1 MPLWDALKSTD
12 DHEPKKVVLLGSGG
26 LSIGQAGEF
35 DYSGT
40 QALTSLLEEGLE
52 VIVVN
57 PNIATVQ
64 TNPRP
69 STKVY
74 LYPVNAFWVE
84 KIFQIEKP
92 HGIVAGFGGQTALKC
107 LIDLQEQKLLEKYG
121 VQNLG
126 TSAATLQITEDREL
140 FARKMHDIG
149 VPTPPSM
156 ACHNLEEAI
165 QAADTIGYPVI
176 CRMAYALG
184 GLGSGFAHN
193 RQELISLVEAG
204 LSHSPQVLVE
214 KSLKG
219 WKEVEY
225 EVMRDHQGNGVCI
238 CNMENFDP
246 LGIHTGDSIVVCPSQ
261 TLSDVEYQLLRDCA
275 LKVVNALDVRGECN
289 AQFALSPDSMDYYII
304 EVNARLSRSSA
315 LASKA
320 SGYPIAF
327 VAAKVVLGYDLLELK
342 NPLTGLTCAFFEP
355 ALDYLTLKIPRW
367 DLSKFKG
374 AYRKLD
380 STMKSVGEIMAI
392 GRSFPETLQ
401 KAIRSLIEESVGLS
415 WFRTQ
420 LDSEELLDALREPT
434 DRRLYRICQAFRQK
448 LTLEEIHHA
457 TQIDLWFLREIE
469 ELIVCEQEVLRDF
482 SSFFKSRQR
491 TASASED
498 ILAAFATIDAER
510 WRHLKRMGFADE
522 QLVFL
527 CLQAFKEH
535 CTASEE
541 EDPQLS
547 RVELS
552 LKVRTQRIAHGVVPK
567 VKKIDTTAAE
577 YPSPSNYLYTTYFAD
592 FDDAIPEDSRPHAII
607 IGGGSYRIGASVEF
621 DWCAVSCSEQL
632 RKSGWQSVIVNCNP
646 ETVSTDYN
654 VSDRLYFEEITLERI
669 LDVADHCNCQ
679 AVVASMGGQLPNKL
693 ALPLAAA
700 GLKLLGHSA
709 RTIDMAENRSKF
721 SAILDTLGIDQPRW
735 TSARTLEDI
744 SGFIE
749 EVGFPVLVRPSYVLS
764 GAAMKTAYNK
774 ESLSRYLSAAEEIS
788 ADHPVVLSEFL
799 TGACEIEVDGV
810 AQHGNIIVSIVSEHI
825 EHAGIHSGDATT
837 VVPAQNLY
845 VETVRQ
851 VKKAVRMIAAQLE
864 LHGAFNIQFLARD
877 NHIKV
882 IECNARAARSFPF
895 ISKIIGCHL
904 AQIATEV
911 MIGRLSP
918 TSHFSEDELPH
929 VGVKAA
935 LFSFTRLRGA
945 DPVLGVEMAATGEVG
960 CVAPSF
966 EEALLLALEASKIKP
981 PKKGLLISAG
991 QEKNKLKFVSSAQLL
1006 TEMGVPLYA
1015 TEGTAAYLQ
1024 ERGFKVTALPWPAP
1038 LSEEASAHDQDR
1050 RDVLWAIKN
1059 SLVDFVVNLPKNLK
1073 KEELTH
1079 GARIRQAAVT
1089 FNCSLITDM
1098 EKATSYIRSLAY
1110 HPDFIKNHTPK
1121 ALPHWKKPSS

>member
-1 MPLWDALKSTD
+1 MPLWNNLKSSD
-12 DHEPKKVVLLGSGG
+12 DHAPKKVVLLGSGG

-40 QALTSLLEEGLE
+40 QALVSLLEEGLE

-69 STKVY
+69 RTKVY
-74 LYPVNAFWVE
+74 LYPVSAFWVE

-107 LIDLQEQKLLEKYG
+107 LIDLKEQNLLEKYG

-126 TSAATLQITEDREL
+126 TSPETLQLTEDRDL
-140 FARKMHDIG
+140 FAQKMTEIG

-165 QAADTIGYPVI
+165 KAAESIGYPVI

-193 RQELISLVEAG
+193 RGELISLVEAG

-225 EVMRDHQGNGVCI
+225 EVMRDHEGNGICI

-261 TLSDVEYQLLRDCA
+261 TLSDGEYQLLRDCA
-275 LKVVNALDVRGECN
+275 LKVVDALDVKGECN

-342 NPLTGLTCAFFEP
+342 NPLTGTTCAFFEP

-401 KAIRSLIEESVGLS
+401 KAIRSLIESSLGLS
-415 WFRTQ
+415 WLRDFMNPE
-420 LDSEELLDALREPT
+420 DLLEALSAPT
-434 DRRLYRICQAFRQK
+434 DQRLYRVCQAFRQK
-448 LTLEEIHHA
+448 ISLEDIHRT
-457 TQIDLWFLREIE
+457 TQIDLWFLREIQ
-469 ELIVCEQEVLRDF
+469 ELIICEQEIIHYFEKNLKPVTQDSLEHSLMQAF
-482 SSFFKSRQR
+482 
-491 TASASED
+491 TAISTEG
-498 ILAAFATIDAER
+498 
-510 WRHLKRMGFADE
+510 WKHWKRMGFSDE

-527 CLQAFKEH
+527 ALQ
-535 CTASEE
+535 
-541 EDPQLS
+541 
-547 RVELS
+547 S
-552 LKVRTQRIAHGVVPK
+552 LKKNHIDLSGVSTEDFSLRVREIRKNLSVVPR
-567 VKKIDTTAAE
+567 VKKIDTTSAE
-577 YPSPSNYLYTTYFAD
+577 YPSPSNYLYTSYLAE
-592 FDDAIPEDSRPHAII
+592 FDDEIPEDPRPHAII
-607 IGGGSYRIGASVEF
+607 IGGGSYRIGTSVEF

-669 LDVADHCNCQ
+669 LDIADHCNSQ

-693 ALPLAAA
+693 ALPLAQA

-709 RTIDMAENRSKF
+709 HTIDMAEDRSKF

-735 TSARTLEDI
+735 TSARTLEDVD
-744 SGFIE
+744 SFIE

-788 ADHPVVLSEFL
+788 TDHPVVLSEFL

-810 AQHGNIIVSIVSEHI
+810 AQHGRIIISIVSEHI

-851 VKKAVRMIAAQLE
+851 VKKAVRMIAEKIE
-864 LHGAFNIQFLARD
+864 LHGPFNIQFLARD

-904 AQIATEV
+904 AQIATQV
-911 MIGRLSP
+911 MIGRLTP

-960 CVAPSF
+960 CVAGSF
-966 EEALLLALEASKIKP
+966 EEATLLALEASKINP

-991 QEKNKLKFVSSAQLL
+991 KEKNKLKFISSAKLL

-1015 TEGTAAYLQ
+1015 TEGTAAYLK
-1024 ERGFKVTALPWPAP
+1024 ERGFEVTALPWPDP
-1038 LSEEASAHDQDR
+1038 QEKTTEGETKK
-1050 RDVLWAIKN
+1050 DVLWAIK
-1059 SLVDFVVNLPKNLK
+1059 SGLVDFVVNLPKNLK

-1110 HPDFIKNHTPK
+1110 HPHFLRDHIPK
-1121 ALPHWKKPSS
+1121 PLPHWKNQQP